1 MSEDSNLQLP
11 LLNLFDR
18 LRKAG
23 LPLGI
28 DEYKLAL
35 RALQSGYGI
44 QDHEALARLC
54 RTLWVKSEE
63 DKLLF
68 NYHFEQ
74 VMDEEAQS
82 FAEPEPIQILP
93 KVEPQKK
100 KQLIKLPRL
109 SPTRRIVWG
118 GTLLLVTGV
127 SLWLVRPQPKKCP
140 YFTSV
145 SPIKPI
151 RVDQD
156 YSYEVKA
163 CKANENDRLEITA
176 LKKPPWLELEKGLDG
191 TVTLKGKPVS
201 QTYGSTHLWDL
212 SGKLLGESNY
222 NYDDSSLEHFNSDG
236 SYFVSSERDKIVR
249 LRSLSGKQIEKN
261 LEHSGKVN
269 NLRFSPDGKILATVT
284 GNGFVYLWDLS
295 GQQLA
300 KFQYLGQVN
309 NLRFSPDSKILA
321 AVTGN
326 GFVYLWDL
334 SSQQL
339 GKFQYLGQVNDL
351 RFSPDSKML
360 AIASGDGLVRLWNL
374 QNRRLI
380 KIKHSRRALKVTF
393 SPDNQYIVTSSEDKI
408 LRLWD
413 ISGKKIKDLG
423 KDSLKFTAFSA
434 DGQSVL
440 TMSLGGSEKNVLY
453 VRWFDLSGEQLTELP
468 LSENFLYYLDYLDS
482 YDQYVELSPD
492 RHWMVLLGEEKLILL
507 DLQNRKKFQELPYRV
522 TTVKFRSDG
531 QMIAIVFRDNLRIV
545 NLWSPSQDASGKQ
558 MRLLRHQDYIQDVS
572 FSPDGR
578 FVATAS
584 RDRTARIWDISGQ
597 QLKTLPHN
605 GTVNSIQFSPDGQHL
620 ITSSEDEIHEVKLQV
635 TDASGTIKDTQLF
648 NINVLAGDNTDTQ
661 RLTYLAIA
669 GVVAF
674 IVWSGGYFIA
684 RYWLERIA
692 KSSAKE
698 ITPSPESTS
707 TRTPSTKEQKAQPED
722 VVQVVRAVRQA
733 TRIETGEYFPV
744 TRRQMKQSWRYLR
757 RFVRDGPATE
767 LDIEGTVKQFARQGV
782 LLQTVLMPRRVN
794 RAQLL
799 LLMDRDGSM
808 IPFHELSRR
817 LAETAAQGGRLAKAD
832 VYYFHNC
839 SDKYIYQDP
848 SCCEAKLLTDIIANY
863 SSSAGVL
870 IFSDAGA
877 ARGGWNQ
884 ERIDLTQQFLQQL
897 KQRVRYVAWLNPM
910 PKSRWDSTSAGE
922 IASLVPMFELSRQGL
937 QGAISVLRGKFTPYR
952 L

>member
-1 MSEDSNLQLP
+1 MSENSNLQLP

-18 LRKAG
+18 LQKAG

-54 RTLWVKSEE
+54 RTLWVKSKE

-74 VMDEEAQS
+74 VMDEESQS
-82 FAEPEPIQILP
+82 FAEPEPIQTLP

-118 GTLLLVTGV
+118 GTLLLIAGV
-127 SLWLVRPQPKKCP
+127 SFWLVRPQPKKCP

-145 SPIKPI
+145 SPLKLV
-151 RVDQD
+151 RVNQE

-176 LKKPPWLELEKGLDG
+176 LKKPPWLKLEKGVDG

-201 QTYGSTHLWDL
+201 ETYGSAHLWDM
-212 SGKLLGESNY
+212 SGKPLGELNY
-222 NYDDSSLEHFNSDG
+222 NYDDFYLQDFYLDG
-236 SYFVSSERDKIVR
+236 SYFVFSERNKIVH
-249 LRSLSGKQIEKN
+249 LRSLSAKQIKKD
-261 LEHSGKVN
+261 LQHSWQVN
-269 NLRFSPDGKILATVT
+269 QLRFSPDGKILATVT

-300 KFQYLGQVN
+300 KFQYSGKVN
-309 NLRFSPDSKILA
+309 DLSFSPDGKI
-321 AVTGN
+321 
-326 GFVYLWDL
+326 
-334 SSQQL
+334 
-339 GKFQYLGQVNDL
+339 
-351 RFSPDSKML
+351 L

-374 QNRRLI
+374 PNRRLI
-380 KIKHSRRALKVTF
+380 KIKHSSRAFKVTF
-393 SPDNQYIVTSSEDKI
+393 SPDSQYIVTSSEDQI
-408 LRLWD
+408 PRLWD
-413 ISGKKIKDLG
+413 ISGKKIKDLSP
-423 KDSLKFTAFSA
+423 DSLNFTAFSA
-434 DGQSVL
+434 DGQSVV
-440 TMSLGGSEKNVLY
+440 TMSLRDPKKNLLY
-453 VRWFDLSGEQLTELP
+453 VRWFDLSGKQLAELP
-468 LSENFLYYLDYLDS
+468 LSENFPYYFDSPDYS
-482 YDQYVELSPD
+482 DQYIELSSD

-522 TTVKFRSDG
+522 TKVKFRPDG
-531 QMIAIVFRDNLRIV
+531 QMIAIVFSDNERTV
-545 NLWSPSQDASGKQ
+545 NLWSPSQDTFGKQ
-558 MRLLRHQDYIQDVS
+558 MRLLRHQDNIQDVS

-578 FVATAS
+578 FVVTGS
-584 RDRTARIWDISGQ
+584 SDRTARIWDISGKK
-597 QLKTLPHN
+597 LKTLLHN

-620 ITSSEDEIHEVKLQV
+620 ITTSKDDIHEVKLQV
-635 TDASGTIKDTQLF
+635 TDGSGTIKDTQPF
-648 NINVLAGDNTDTQ
+648 KINVLAGDSPDTQ

-674 IVWSGGYFIA
+674 TVWSGGYFIA
-684 RYWLERIA
+684 RFWLERLA
-692 KSSAKE
+692 KSRVKE
-698 ITPSPESTS
+698 ITPSPESTFIP
-707 TRTPSTKEQKAQPED
+707 TPSTKEQKAQPED

-733 TRIETGEYFPV
+733 IRIETGEYFPV

-767 LDIEGTVKQFARQGV
+767 LDIEATVKQFARQGI

-799 LLMDRDGSM
+799 LLIDRDGSM

-817 LAETAAQGGRLAKAD
+817 LAETAVQGGRLAKAD

-848 SCCEAKLLTDIIANY
+848 SCCEAKLLADILANY
-863 SSSAGVL
+863 SYSAGVL

-897 KQRVRYVAWLNPM
+897 KQRVRYIAWLNPM
-910 PKSRWDSTSAGE
+910 PKSRWDSTTAGE

>member
-145 SPIKPI
+145 SPIKPV

-163 CKANENDRLEITA
+163 CKANENDRLEITV

-212 SGKLLGESNY
+212 SGKPLGESNY
-222 NYDDSSLEHFNSDG
+222 NYDDSSLEEFNSDG
-236 SYFVSSERDKIVR
+236 SYFVSSERDKIVH
-249 LRSLSGKQIEKN
+249 LRSLSGKQIEKS

-269 NLRFSPDGKILATVT
+269 DLRFSPDGKILATVT

-295 GQQLA
+295 GKQLA
-300 KFQYLGQVN
+300 
-309 NLRFSPDSKILA
+309 
-321 AVTGN
+321 
-326 GFVYLWDL
+326 
-334 SSQQL
+334 
-339 GKFQYLGQVNDL
+339 KFQYLGQVNDL
-351 RFSPDSKML
+351 RFSPDSKIL

-374 QNRRLI
+374 QNQQLI

-423 KDSLKFTAFSA
+423 KDSLNFTAFSA
-434 DGQSVL
+434 DGQSVV
-440 TMSLGGSEKNVLY
+440 TMFLGGSEKNVVY
-453 VRWFDLSGEQLTELP
+453 VSWLDLSGKQLAELP
-468 LSENFLYYLDYLDS
+468 LSENFTYYLDSHGDYS
-482 YDQYVELSPD
+482 DQYVELSPD

-522 TTVKFRSDG
+522 SKAKFRSDG
-531 QMIAIVFRDNLRIV
+531 QTIAIIFSDNQRIV
-545 NLWSPSQDASGKQ
+545 NLWSPSQDAPGKRMQ
-558 MRLLRHQDYIQDVS
+558 LLRHQDDIQDIS
-572 FSPDGR
+572 FSADGR

-584 RDRTARIWDISGQ
+584 SDRTARIWDISGK

-620 ITSSEDEIHEVKLQV
+620 ISNSKNEIHEVKLQV
-635 TDASGTIKDTQLF
+635 TDASGTIKDTQPF
-648 NINVLAGDNTDTQ
+648 NINVLPKDNADTQ
-661 RLTYLAIA
+661 QLIYLAIA
-669 GVVAF
+669 GAVAF
-674 IVWSGGYFIA
+674 LVWSVGYFIA

-698 ITPSPESTS
+698 ITPSSESIS
-707 TRTPSTKEQKAQPED
+707 TPIPSTKEQKAQPED

-848 SCCEAKLLTDIIANY
+848 SCCEAKLLADILANY

-897 KQRVRYVAWLNPM
+897 KQRVRYIAWLNPM

>member
-11 LLNLFDR
+11 LLKLFDR

-44 QDHEALARLC
+44 QDYEALARLC

-74 VMDEEAQS
+74 VMDEESQS
-82 FAEPEPIQILP
+82 FAEPEPILTLP

-118 GTLLLVTGV
+118 GTLLLIAGV
-127 SLWLVRPQPKKCP
+127 GLWLVRPQSKKCP

-145 SPIKPI
+145 SPIIPV
-151 RVDQD
+151 RVNQE
-156 YSYEVKA
+156 YSYQVKA
-163 CKANENDRLEITA
+163 CKANENDRLKITA
-176 LKKPPWLELEKGLDG
+176 LKNPPWLKLKDGGDG
-191 TVTLKGKPVS
+191 TATLKGKPVS
-201 QTYGSTHLWDL
+201 QT
-212 SGKLLGESNY
+212 
-222 NYDDSSLEHFNSDG
+222 F
-236 SYFVSSERDKIVR
+236 
-249 LRSLSGKQIEKN
+249 
-261 LEHSGKVN
+261 
-269 NLRFSPDGKILATVT
+269 
-284 GNGFVYLWDLS
+284 
-295 GQQLA
+295 
-300 KFQYLGQVN
+300 
-309 NLRFSPDSKILA
+309 
-321 AVTGN
+321 
-326 GFVYLWDL
+326 
-334 SSQQL
+334 
-339 GKFQYLGQVNDL
+339 
-351 RFSPDSKML
+351 
-360 AIASGDGLVRLWNL
+360 
-374 QNRRLI
+374 
-380 KIKHSRRALKVTF
+380 
-393 SPDNQYIVTSSEDKI
+393 
-408 LRLWD
+408 
-413 ISGKKIKDLG
+413 
-423 KDSLKFTAFSA
+423 
-434 DGQSVL
+434 
-440 TMSLGGSEKNVLY
+440 
-453 VRWFDLSGEQLTELP
+453 
-468 LSENFLYYLDYLDS
+468 EN
-482 YDQYVELSPD
+482 
-492 RHWMVLLGEEKLILL
+492 
-507 DLQNRKKFQELPYRV
+507 
-522 TTVKFRSDG
+522 
-531 QMIAIVFRDNLRIV
+531 
-545 NLWSPSQDASGKQ
+545 
-558 MRLLRHQDYIQDVS
+558 IQ
-572 FSPDGR
+572 
-578 FVATAS
+578 
-584 RDRTARIWDISGQ
+584 
-597 QLKTLPHN
+597 
-605 GTVNSIQFSPDGQHL
+605 
-620 ITSSEDEIHEVKLQV
+620 VKLQV
-635 TDASGTIKDTQLF
+635 TDASGSIKDTQSF
-648 NINVLAGDNTDTQ
+648 KINVLSEDSPDIQ
-661 RLTYLAIA
+661 QLIYLAIA

-674 IVWSGGYFIA
+674 LVWSGGYFIA

-692 KSSAKE
+692 KSRVKE

-707 TRTPSTKEQKAQPED
+707 TPTPSPKEQKAQPED
-722 VVQVVRAVRQA
+722 VVQVVRAVRQT
-733 TRIETGEYFPV
+733 TRIETGEYFPI

-767 LDIEGTVKQFARQGV
+767 LDIEATVKQFVRQGV

-848 SCCEAKLLTDIIANY
+848 SCCEAKLLTDILANY
-863 SSSAGVL
+863 SNSAGVL

-877 ARGGWNQ
+877 ARGGCNQ

-897 KQRVRYVAWLNPM
+897 KQRVRYIAWLNPM
-910 PKSRWDSTSAGE
+910 PKSRWDSTSADE